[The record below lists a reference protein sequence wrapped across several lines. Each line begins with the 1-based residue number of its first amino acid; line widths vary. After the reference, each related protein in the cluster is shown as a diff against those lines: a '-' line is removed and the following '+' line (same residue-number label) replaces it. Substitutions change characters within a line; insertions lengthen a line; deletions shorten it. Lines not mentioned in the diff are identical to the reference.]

1 MMGQN
6 MWTKRLVRT
15 TAGLASV
22 LSLLLVA
29 PIAAANDVFPEAPT
43 ESFKESVTVT
53 VPVRTITTPGTSG
66 QNGILEMSVGNS
78 APLSVMIDTGSVGL
92 RLWGGQLPGVTMT
105 KKKVSSSLNGT
116 SVPGLIGQAPMTLGG
131 VTTTLAVPFQLINTS
146 NPYIGQWKRLGISGI
161 LGIGVGNGQLTNPL
175 VALPGELGTTWS
187 VHFSRTSAQRG
198 SDKGALILGARPTGN
213 ADLHF
218 VLPYLGVNINGAQ
231 LWDDHAA
238 NGCWTFNGGRE
249 YCVPTWFDSGFTVMR
264 IKGREFSRLP
274 KAAVGSIKELRP
286 GTRVA
291 LAAGNSAFTGAEF
304 VAGRAASRNLARIT
318 ATGSPTI
325 NTGNSF
331 YFDYTVTYNV
341 VTGDIYL
348 TKPL

>member
-1 MMGQN
+1 
-6 MWTKRLVRT
+6 
-15 TAGLASV
+15 
-22 LSLLLVA
+22 
-29 PIAAANDVFPEAPT
+29 
-43 ESFKESVTVT
+43 
-53 VPVRTITTPGTSG
+53 
-66 QNGILEMSVGNS
+66 
-78 APLSVMIDTGSVGL
+78 
-92 RLWGGQLPGVTMT
+92 
-105 KKKVSSSLNGT
+105 
-116 SVPGLIGQAPMTLGG
+116 
-131 VTTTLAVPFQLINTS
+131 LINTS
-146 NPYIGQWKRLGISGI
+146 NTYIASWKRLGISGI

-187 VHFSRTSAQRG
+187 VHFSRTSAQKG
-198 SDKGALILGARPTGN
+198 SDKGALVLGARPTGN

-238 NGCWTFNGGRE
+238 DGCWTFGGGRE

-274 KAAVGSIKELRP
+274 KTPVGSVKELRS
-286 GTRVA
+286 GTQVS
-291 LAAGNSAFTGAEF
+291 LAAGSSAFSGAEF
-304 VAGRAASRNLARIT
+304 VAGKTASRNLARIT
-318 ATGSPTI
+318 ATGSSTI

-348 TKPL
+348 TKPPRKRK